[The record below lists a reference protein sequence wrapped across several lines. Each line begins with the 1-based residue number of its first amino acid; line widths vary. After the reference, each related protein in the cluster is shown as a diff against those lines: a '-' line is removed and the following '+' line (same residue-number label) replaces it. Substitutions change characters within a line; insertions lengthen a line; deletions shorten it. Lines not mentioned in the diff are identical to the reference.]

1 MPSFLPFPSVIRTRQ
16 HVNLGR
22 NPRSLAKTR
31 LPRLVTTPQVTISE
45 AATQGYSTVAPPIAF
60 NHSGAPSIQHAT
72 VNNNTFVMRVHT
84 CRHCGEVFP
93 SYPDLRQHLD
103 SHVQPPIGHTCT
115 TCKKSFT
122 RREYLLKHSS
132 RCRPK
137 PFVCTVCDSS
147 FGRKDNLDRH
157 KITVQCGSPPQPG
170 PSAPKRRRI
179 ALNEDPL
186 FPPPVEQLDDEL
198 SSDLQDAVRDNWGSI
213 RTYVVQGPVQTR
225 YNHRLTTMDTRE
237 LQEPLRQLFE
247 EQTTDFKVNLSFG
260 FILKQKVTGRLRYYH
275 SSNNC
280 CGRLLEEPSLITNR
294 GDFDRFLAR
303 IQESDIL
310 QWAIAQRPNSDW
322 VCEHV
327 TNATFFLNKI
337 IHHPIG
343 CVGVTLPD
351 YLKHNKAIVG
361 LEKDHHRNA
370 TYNDNLCLFRCLALH
385 QGCDVRRLE
394 TTVVTLYAKYTDT
407 LVHDFAGVTIDDLSK
422 IEATFGVNV
431 VVYKLV
437 PTGNEK
443 TKAEIVWRSLCSY
456 AQTMYLN
463 LYEAHFSYIK
473 DIRMYSHS
481 YKCSKCEQAL
491 WKTPYDLHRHERT
504 CEAGVNRKYKGGVYH
519 PPPSVFER
527 LDDEGIVVEKM
538 LRYYPYRATFDF
550 ESYFSDERLPAN
562 SDKLQWSA
570 RHIPLSVS
578 VASNVPGHEAPCCFI
593 TDGDSDKLVADMMRH
608 LHTISDAAYESL
620 SVSYADVLDQLKARK
635 ESWDDAES
643 EANTEEEE
651 NEKESKTNP
660 FNTLAGQLLG
670 WLRQLP
676 VVGFNSGK
684 YDLNVVKKFFIP
696 YLMKPSEDDEI
707 DETRFVIK
715 RQNTFMCF
723 STNKLKFLD
732 MVNFLAPGYS
742 YDKYLTAYGCMQQK
756 GHFPYEYMDGIGKL
770 EDRAL
775 PPQAAFYSRLKNEG
789 ISDEDYARCQAV
801 WHDNKMETLRDYLI
815 FYNNLDVTP
824 FLEAISKQFTFY
836 RDRGI
841 DMFKDGISVPGLS
854 LLYLF
859 NNLPP
864 KTFFTVFNQTN
875 SDLHKLVKDNIVG
888 GPAIIFHRYHEKDV
902 TKIRGGGETC
912 RSIVGYDANA
922 LYLWA
927 IMQDMPTGW
936 YTRRREENK
945 FRPQQAQSYGQMA
958 IQWLTR
964 ESDRTGCTIRHQGNG
979 REKRIGKLPVDGW
992 CAETRTAYQFH
1003 GCFWHGCPKC
1013 HTDPEE
1019 TNPKNNKTMATLLA
1033 DTKKHTTYLRR
1044 HVKVVEMWECDW
1056 KRERDPPPR
1065 QKWKMT
1071 QQQIITAVVDGT
1083 LFGMVECDVR
1093 VPEHLQDHFAEMQP
1107 IFKNTTVTR
1116 DDIGPFMRQYAEE
1129 HDIMSTPRRMLVGS
1143 FHGIKLLLATPLLR
1157 WYLAHGLVVD
1167 RVYQIVDYEPNPCF
1181 QRFGESVSAAR
1192 RAGDADPEKAIIA
1205 DTMKLLG
1212 NSAYG
1217 KTVTNIDK
1225 HRDVRYST
1233 EVGTSS
1239 HINNKRF
1246 RQLDVVTEDA
1256 YEITSN
1262 KVRLTYDLPL
1272 HIGFFVYQYAKLR
1285 MLQFYYDFIDRY
1297 VDRSLFQYCEM
1308 DTDSAYIALAGDS
1321 IDDLVSAEHREHYF
1335 KHRSEWLPAECCDEH
1350 KEEYVNTRLAE
1361 RTWTATEP
1369 CCIARKAFDK
1379 RTPGLFKIEWCGDGF
1394 IGLCSKTYYCFG
1406 STDKCTTKGLNK
1418 RQNTID
1424 KDAFLSVLTNRRSD
1438 SGVNRGFRVRDSSV
1452 MTYIQERAAL
1462 TYFYP
1467 KRKVLEDG
1475 LTTAPLDL

>member
-1 MPSFLPFPSVIRTRQ
+1 
-16 HVNLGR
+16 
-22 NPRSLAKTR
+22 
-31 LPRLVTTPQVTISE
+31 
-45 AATQGYSTVAPPIAF
+45 
-60 NHSGAPSIQHAT
+60 
-72 VNNNTFVMRVHT
+72 MRVHT
-84 CRHCGEVFP
+84 CHHCGEVFP

-137 PFVCTVCDSS
+137 PFACDVCHSL
-147 FGRKDNLDRH
+147 FERKDNLDRH
-157 KITVQCGSPPQPG
+157 KITVQCGSPPQPE
-170 PSAPKRRRI
+170 PSAPKRHRI

-186 FPPPVEQLDDEL
+186 SPPPVEQLDDEL

-213 RTYVVQGPVQTR
+213 RTYVAQGPVQTR

-247 EQTTDFKVNLSFG
+247 EQTTAFKVNLSFG

-351 YLKHNKAIVG
+351 YLKHNKAVVG
-361 LEKDHHRNA
+361 LAKDEHGA

-385 QGCDVRRLE
+385 QGCDVRHLE
-394 TTVVTLYAKYTDT
+394 ATVVTLYAKYTDT

-431 VVYKLV
+431 VVYKLD
-437 PTGNEK
+437 
-443 TKAEIVWRSLCSY
+443 EITDGTTVSELVRRSLC
-456 AQTMYLN
+456 QFTDTMTLN
-463 LYEAHFSYIK
+463 LYETHFSYIR
-473 DIRMYSHS
+473 DINMYCHS
-481 YKCSKCEQAL
+481 YRCSRCGELL
-491 WKTPYDLHRHERT
+491 WKYPSLLKRHELT
-504 CEAGVNRKYKGGVYH
+504 CEGGIRRVYKGGVYR
-519 PPPSVFER
+519 PPASIFER
-527 LDDEGIVVEKM
+527 LDDEGIIVSPV
-538 LRYYPYRATFDF
+538 LRYFPYRATFDF
-550 ESYFSDERLPAN
+550 ECYFSDERLPTN
-562 SDKLQWSA
+562 TDHVEWIA
-570 RHIPLSVS
+570 RHVPLSVS
-578 VASNVPGHEAPCCFI
+578 VASNVPGYEPAQCYI
-593 TDGDSDKLVADMMRH
+593 TDGDSDKLVADMMVH
-608 LHTISDAAYESL
+608 LTAISDTAYDAL
-620 SVSYADVLDQLKARK
+620 LPSYVDVLADLDARK
-635 ESWDDAES
+635 HAWEEETKEVEEED
-643 EANTEEEE
+643 EEEE
-651 NEKESKTNP
+651 AENGKKTVNP
-660 FNTLAGQLLG
+660 YKTLENQLQV
-670 WLRQLP
+670 WLHQLP
-676 VVGFNSGK
+676 VVGFNSGR
-684 YDLNVVKKFFIP
+684 YDLNAIKRFFVPLLIHN
-696 YLMKPSEDDEI
+696 KAA
-707 DETRFVIK
+707 VIK
-715 RQNTFMCF
+715 RQNTYMCL
-723 STNKLKFLD
+723 STDKLKFVD
-732 MVNFLAPGYS
+732 ICNYLAPGVS
-742 YDKYLTAYGCMQQK
+742 YDKYLKAYGCELQK
-756 GHFPYEYMDGIGKL
+756 GHFPYEYMDDLQKL
-770 EDRAL
+770 EDRVL
-775 PPQAAFYSRLKNEG
+775 PPQSAFFSRLKNEG
-789 ISDEDYARCQAV
+789 ISNDDYARCQAV
-801 WHDNKMETLRDYLI
+801 WRDNGMETLREYLI
-815 FYNNLDVTP
+815 WYNNRDVTP
-824 FLEAISKQFTFY
+824 FLDAISKQFAFY
-836 RDRGI
+836 RDRDI

-854 LLYLF
+854 LLHLF
-859 NNLPP
+859 NDLPND
-864 KTFFTVFNQTN
+864 TFFTIFNQTN

-927 IMQDMPTGW
+927 LMQDMPTGW
-936 YTRRREENK
+936 YVRRREENG
-945 FRPQQAQSYGQMA
+945 FRPQQAQPYGQMA
-958 IQWLTR
+958 VQWLTR

-1013 HTDPEE
+1013 YDQNE
-1019 TNPKNNKTMATLLA
+1019 TNPKNNKTMAELLA

-1071 QQQIITAVVDGT
+1071 QQQIIAAVVDGT

-1107 IFKNTTVTR
+1107 IFKNATVTL
-1116 DDIGPFMRQYAEE
+1116 DDIGPYMRQYAEE
-1129 HDIMSTPRRMLVGS
+1129 NDIMSTPRRMLIGS
-1143 FHGIKLLLATPLLR
+1143 NRGEKILLATPLLR

-1167 RVYQIVDYEPNPCF
+1167 RVYQIVEYSPKPCF
-1181 QRFGESVSAAR
+1181 RDFGESVSASR
-1192 RAGDADPEKAIIA
+1192 RAGDEDPDKAIIA

-1217 KTVTNIDK
+1217 KTVTNIDR
-1225 HRDVRYST
+1225 HRNVKYCT
-1233 EVGTSS
+1233 EVGTSAC
-1239 HINNKRF
+1239 INNKRF
-1246 RQLDVVTEDA
+1246 RQLDVVAKDV

-1262 KVRLTYDLPL
+1262 KARLTYDLPL

-1285 MLQFYYDFIDRY
+1285 MLQFYYDFVARY

-1321 IDDLVSAEHREHYF
+1321 IDDLVAPEHREHYF
-1335 KHRSEWLPAECCDEH
+1335 RNRSQWLPAECCDNH
-1350 KEEYVNTRLAE
+1350 KDDYVHTRLAG

-1369 CCIARKAFDK
+1369 CCIARKAYDK
-1379 RTPGLFKIEWCGDGF
+1379 RTPGLFKI
-1394 IGLCSKTYYCFG
+1394 
-1406 STDKCTTKGLNK
+1406 
-1418 RQNTID
+1418 
-1424 KDAFLSVLTNRRSD
+1424 
-1438 SGVNRGFRVRDSSV
+1438 
-1452 MTYIQERAAL
+1452 
-1462 TYFYP
+1462 
-1467 KRKVLEDG
+1467 
-1475 LTTAPLDL
+1475 